1 MHVGVTMCSI
11 ASRVMNDSSRCG
23 SLLDRALMI
32 DRSALAVVP
41 ACSPNSRVGGAVV
54 CTVQGAAQLTVA
66 QSPMPCPGTVRWRCD
81 AIPCPSPPAITPG
94 KAPCHAHSG
103 QRARVAGRPAHKA
116 RAGTNKQALKGGF
129 PSQRTKAGTAQR
141 ARKLAVGSFTG
152 ARPASARDSLEVTGP
167 ARARALLGTD
177 ADRPEG
183 GTDGVPA
190 AGRRVRPPPQA
201 ASARIPSGPRPT
213 STSCGMDRRL
223 PRSLGS
229 RHGAAPQTA
238 AVSAGGLTRASHL
251 PAGAAPTN
259 TTELWLLGGSFLF
272 DACLCACAWLV
283 SSFSFHCTV
292 FT

>member
-1 MHVGVTMCSI
+1 MHCAG
-11 ASRVMNDSSRCG
+11 
-23 SLLDRALMI
+23 
-32 DRSALAVVP
+32 RSAAHRRP
-41 ACSPNSRVGGAVV
+41 IPYA
-54 CTVQGAAQLTVA
+54 LTRHRA
-66 QSPMPCPGTVRWRCD
+66 YEGGTVPWRCD

-251 PAGAAPTN
+251 PAGAAPTLALRPRPR
-259 TTELWLLGGSFLF
+259 TRRTYGYWAGPFFSTP
-272 DACLCACAWLV
+272 ACPRLCACAWLV

>member
-1 MHVGVTMCSI
+1 MWISTRSSADDRPIG
-11 ASRVMNDSSRCG
+11 ASCGPCLQSQLPSRRSSSVHCAG
-23 SLLDRALMI
+23 
-32 DRSALAVVP
+32 RSAAHRRP
-41 ACSPNSRVGGAVV
+41 IPYA
-54 CTVQGAAQLTVA
+54 LTRHRA
-66 QSPMPCPGTVRWRCD
+66 YEGGTVPWRCD

-94 KAPCHAHSG
+94 NAPCHAHSG

-116 RAGTNKQALKGGF
+116 RAGTNKQAGF
-129 PSQRTKAGTAQR
+129 TSQRTQAGTAQR

-167 ARARALLGTD
+167 AHGTD

-229 RHGAAPQTA
+229 RLARCRPAN
-238 AVSAGGLTRASHL
+238 SGGVR
-251 PAGAAPTN
+251 
-259 TTELWLLGGSFLF
+259 
-272 DACLCACAWLV
+272 
-283 SSFSFHCTV
+283 
-292 FT
+292 